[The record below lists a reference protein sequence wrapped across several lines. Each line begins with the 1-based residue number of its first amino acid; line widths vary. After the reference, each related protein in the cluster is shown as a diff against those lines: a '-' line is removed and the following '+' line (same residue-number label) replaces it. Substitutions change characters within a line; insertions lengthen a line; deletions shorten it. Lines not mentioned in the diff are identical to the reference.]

1 MRPTIYDVAQK
12 AEVSMSTVSM
22 VMNNKGSIS
31 DATRK
36 KVMKVLEELQF
47 ISSRSSIV
55 LKKRHAYTVGL
66 LIPNLENPLFVEI
79 ARNVCQRGHEL
90 GLSVVICNT
99 ENDSEKEVK
108 YITRLKEKNLD
119 GLILAGGFEND
130 AILQGLVGEGLP
142 IVLIG
147 QNIPSL
153 GVDSVHV
160 DDFLGG
166 YQVTEHFLS
175 LGHQTIAVFAENT
188 RSSKERLH
196 GYRQAIN
203 DAGLEY
209 NESLVFVC
217 DSTVSSKQLAKQILG
232 LTNRPTAIFACN
244 DLLAVGI
251 MQGAKERG
259 LRVPHDLSII
269 GFDNTILSRSID
281 PPLTSVDQPIEE
293 MGRQGIDLLI
303 ERIEGNEKTKRQVIL
318 FPKVIFRN
326 STKTHPIL
334 TSMS

>member
-1 MRPTIYDVAQK
+1 M
-12 AEVSMSTVSM
+12 
-22 VMNNKGSIS
+22 
-31 DATRK
+31 
-36 KVMKVLEELQF
+36 
-47 ISSRSSIV
+47 
-55 LKKRHAYTVGL
+55 
-66 LIPNLENPLFVEI
+66 
-79 ARNVCQRGHEL
+79 
-90 GLSVVICNT
+90 
-99 ENDSEKEVK
+99 
-108 YITRLKEKNLD
+108 
-119 GLILAGGFEND
+119 AGGFEND
-130 AILQGLVGEGLP
+130 TILQEVVGEGLP

-160 DDFLGG
+160 DDCLGG

-196 GYRQAIN
+196 GYRQAIK

-217 DSTVSSKQLAKQILG
+217 DSTVSSKHFAKQTLG
-232 LTNRPTAIFACN
+232 LINRPTAIFACN

-326 STKTHPIL
+326 STKTHPI
-334 TSMS
+334 